1 MTVKKWENALLV
13 FMFPNVSISI
23 SSISLFGIFV
33 FMALYSKVQSRDMGI
48 VEFDPFSIEARSILI
63 LSEFYSSRYALKSLN
78 ETERN
83 SENKPAPLSGEDSEF

>member
-1 MTVKKWENALLV
+1 
-13 FMFPNVSISI
+13 
-23 SSISLFGIFV
+23 
-33 FMALYSKVQSRDMGI
+33 MGI

>member
-1 MTVKKWENALLV
+1 
-13 FMFPNVSISI
+13 
-23 SSISLFGIFV
+23 
-33 FMALYSKVQSRDMGI
+33 MGI

-78 ETERN
+78 ETEWN